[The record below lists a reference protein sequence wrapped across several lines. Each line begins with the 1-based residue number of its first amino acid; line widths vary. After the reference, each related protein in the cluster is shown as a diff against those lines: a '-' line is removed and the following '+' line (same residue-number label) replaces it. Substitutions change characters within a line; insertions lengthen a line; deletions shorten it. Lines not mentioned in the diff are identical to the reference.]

1 MPKAKTDPE
10 RARREALLRRACLL
24 PERPVFGEFRLRPF
38 CLWTLDLCEE
48 IGLEIFLK
56 LPEGTKPAGSRP
68 FQMAALVWFHD
79 ERNSEDAVDQAL
91 AFGTWRAAVED
102 LAKSSAL
109 AGVFPAL
116 ADYLAFFAELV
127 TVAAVRVKKRPKQ
140 PGEKEEKTPAG
151 TIEPGGTFAML
162 WSIGGE
168 QVASREQWRFLYRG
182 LPLPWLLSFYHCA
195 LRASLAW
202 TVAAGKGGDKLDAE
216 KFRRAALARQAAAT
230 VPPPADDGATVDSAP
245 VDFRF

>member
-1 MPKAKTDPE
+1 MAAKADDPE
-10 RARREALLRRACLL
+10 RVRREALLRRACLL
-24 PERPVFGEFRLRPF
+24 PERPQFGAFRLRPF
-38 CLWTLDLCEE
+38 TLWTLDLCEE

-56 LPEGTKPAGSRP
+56 LPPGVAPAGARP
-68 FQMAALVWFHD
+68 FQIAALVWFHD
-79 ERNSEDAVDQAL
+79 ERNAEDAVDQAL
-91 AFGTWRAAVED
+91 AFGTWRAEVAA
-102 LAKSSAL
+102 LAKSADL
-109 AGVFPAL
+109 AATLEPL
-116 ADYLAFFAELV
+116 ADYLGFFAELV
-127 TVAAVRVKKRPKQ
+127 SVAAVRVKKRPRK
-140 PGEKEEKTPAG
+140 PGEKEPKTPAG

>member
-1 MPKAKTDPE
+1 MPAKADDPE
-10 RARREALLRRACLL
+10 RARRDSLLRRACLL
-24 PERPVFGEFRLRPF
+24 PERPQFGAFRLRPF
-38 CLWTLDLCEE
+38 SLWTLDLCEE

-56 LPEGTKPAGSRP
+56 LPAGVKPAGSRP
-68 FQMAALVWFHD
+68 FQIAALVWFHD
-79 ERNSEDAVDQAL
+79 ERNTEDAVDQAL
-91 AFGTWRAAVED
+91 AFGTWRADVAA
-102 LAKSSAL
+102 LAKSADL
-109 AGVFPAL
+109 AAVLEPL

-127 TVAAVRVKKRPKQ
+127 SVAAVRVKKRPRK

-168 QVASREQWRFLYRG
+168 QVAGRDQLRFLYRG

-195 LRASLAW
+195 LRAALAW
-202 TVAAGKGGDKLDAE
+202 TVPAGTGKPKLDAE
-216 KFRRAALARQAAAT
+216 KFRRAALARQAAANL
-230 VPPPADDGATVDSAP
+230 PPAADATAPVSEAP